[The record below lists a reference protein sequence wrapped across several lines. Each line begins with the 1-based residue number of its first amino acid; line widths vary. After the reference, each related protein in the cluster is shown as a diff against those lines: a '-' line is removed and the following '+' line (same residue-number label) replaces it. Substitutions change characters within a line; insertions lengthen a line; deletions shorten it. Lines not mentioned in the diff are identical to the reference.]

1 MGYLGFASVWELFSQ
16 DESVSGIFTGRLRF
30 LPPLL
35 AQRVVT
41 MVSIISPA
49 TKPSTAPRRVAQNQ
63 PQLKVIPGSSIFVHL
78 LCHKA
83 KVKKNVKL
91 HAPAYP
97 GRGGI
102 GRSSSGQTIWFNL

>member
-1 MGYLGFASVWELFSQ
+1 MGHLGFVFVGDLFSQ
-16 DESVSGIFTGRLRF
+16 GELLSGIFTGRFRF
-30 LPPLL
+30 LFPLL
-35 AQRVVT
+35 AQRAVT
-41 MVSIISPA
+41 MASIISPA

-102 GRSSSGQTIWFNL
+102 GRDGSGQRIWFNF